1 MPNGLFFR
9 PKRRKQAFIGS
20 RNKRPSSAVLLPDA
34 VARWR
39 GRRAL
44 PQFPFGRHEVNIAEK
59 RLDKSVY
66 LSRNGV
72 VLCCIGAV
80 PSYQVSLHCGLTLP
94 HVMLACGCTGL
105 PRNFERSGH
114 CDEGSMFIDRR
125 WASQIGKWLIRRFFF
140 ACRVAQFSLG
150 SCWPRVDLSLR
161 QMWSCLRHSADWMGA
176 PRPTIQMP

>member
-1 MPNGLFFR
+1 MAFF
-9 PKRRKQAFIGS
+9 PTKRRKQAFIGS

-44 PQFPFGRHEVNIAEK
+44 PQSPFGRREVNIAEK

-80 PSYQVSLHCGLTLP
+80 PAIRSVST
-94 HVMLACGCTGL
+94 
-105 PRNFERSGH
+105 
-114 CDEGSMFIDRR
+114 
-125 WASQIGKWLIRRFFF
+125 
-140 ACRVAQFSLG
+140 VA
-150 SCWPRVDLSLR
+150 
-161 QMWSCLRHSADWMGA
+161 
-176 PRPTIQMP
+176 